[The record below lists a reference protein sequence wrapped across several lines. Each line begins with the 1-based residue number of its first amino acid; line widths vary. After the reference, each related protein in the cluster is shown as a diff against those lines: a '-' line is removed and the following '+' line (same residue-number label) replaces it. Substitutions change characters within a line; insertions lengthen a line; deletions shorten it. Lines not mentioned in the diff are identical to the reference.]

1 VTTLQFVLAMAWR
14 EGRAARRRLA
24 FLTAAIAIGVAALVA
39 INSFTDNL
47 ARSVEEQSRAL
58 LGADLVVSTRNVPSG
73 QLATLL
79 DSLALGRERA
89 EVTDFSA
96 MAYATRTNGVRLVE
110 VAAVEGAYPFYGT
123 IRSEPE
129 GLWADFQNHREVLV
143 DPSLLTA
150 LDAHAGDTLALGEAR
165 FVIAGSVRN
174 YPGDASLRSAFG
186 PRVFIPARY
195 LADTRLLT
203 FGSRASYRTFI
214 KVRPGEDP
222 DAVARGF
229 RSAIS
234 AERGRL
240 RTVAEDE
247 RELKSFM
254 EQLGRYLGLVA
265 LVALLLGG
273 LAVGSAV
280 QVFIRQKRETIAV
293 LRCLGATT
301 RQLFAVYLLQAAAM
315 GLAGS
320 IAGAAAGIL
329 LQMGLPR
336 LLSGLLPLDVTVRLA
351 PGAIA
356 QGLGVGLWVA
366 VVFALLPLLGIR
378 KVAPLAV
385 LRRPFENEE
394 KTRPDRWSLVAATA
408 LAASIFALAAV
419 QVHSLVRGAI
429 FAAAAGAAL
438 LVLWLAALGLV
449 RGLRRWFPHRLAYV
463 WRQGLANLYRP
474 ANQTVLVILAL
485 GFGGFLLTTVAVVQQ
500 NLLSSFNLDRSP
512 DRPNLVFFDIQPD
525 QLAGLETLLRAD
537 SIHFR
542 AAVPIVPMRI
552 LSLKG
557 KPVTQLLGDTTSRE
571 SGDGDRPGRWAL
583 RREFRSTYR
592 DTTVASEKV
601 LTGKWWDRL
610 RADSLASRGLGYSSA
625 DTVPISVEVGLAGEL
640 GVAVGDAIVW
650 DVQGL
655 PVASRITSLREVD
668 WARFEP
674 NFFVVFPPGP
684 LDRAPQM
691 LVTLARVPDPATL
704 GRVQRR
710 VAELYPNVT
719 SIDQSLI
726 QHTIEQ
732 IIDRVVLAIRFMALF
747 SLATGAVVLVG
758 AVAAS
763 RFQRVREG
771 VLLRTLGATRGQI
784 TSILAVEYAAL
795 GVLAGVV
802 AVGLAGVAG
811 WALMKWV
818 FEVKFVVP
826 AGSLAFLAIGLT
838 ALTVSVGLW
847 NSREVLRR
855 APLEVLREE

>member
-1 VTTLQFVLAMAWR
+1 MTTLRFVFAMAWR

-39 INSFTDNL
+39 INSFTANL

-58 LGADLVVSTRNVPSG
+58 LGADLVVSTREVPSG
-73 QLATLL
+73 HLAALI
-79 DSLALGRERA
+79 DSLAAGRQRA
-89 EVTDFSA
+89 QVTDFSA
-96 MAYATRTNGVRLVE
+96 MAYATRTNGVRLVQ

-123 IRSEPE
+123 IRSEPAGIWA
-129 GLWADFQNHREVLV
+129 GLADHQEVLV

-150 LDAHAGDTLALGEAR
+150 LDARTGDTLSLGEAR

-195 LADTRLLT
+195 LADTKLLT
-203 FGSRASYRTFI
+203 FGSRAQYRTFI
-214 KVRPGEDP
+214 KLREGEDP
-222 DAVARGF
+222 DGVAKEF

-234 AERGRL
+234 AERARL

-293 LRCLGATT
+293 LRCIGATT
-301 RQLFAVYLLQAAAM
+301 RQLFAVYLLQAAVM

-320 IAGAAAGIL
+320 LAGVAAGVV

-336 LLSGLLPLDVTVRLA
+336 VLSGLLPLDVTVRPA
-351 PGAIA
+351 PSAIF

-366 VVFALLPLLGIR
+366 IVFALLPLLGIR

-385 LRRPFENEE
+385 LRRPFEGEAGS
-394 KTRPDRWSLVAATA
+394 RPDRWTFLAATA
-408 LAASIFALAAV
+408 LAASVFGLAAV
-419 QVHSLVRGAI
+419 QVRDPLRGAI
-429 FAAAAGAAL
+429 FAGAAGAAL
-438 LVLWLAALGLV
+438 LILWLAALGLV
-449 RGLRRWFPHRLAYV
+449 RGLRRWFPSHLAYI

-474 ANQTVLVILAL
+474 ANQTVLVVLAL
-485 GFGGFLLTTVAVVQQ
+485 GFGGFLLTTITVVQQ

-525 QLAGLETLLRAD
+525 QLAGLETMLRSD
-537 SIHFR
+537 SITFR

-557 KPVTQLLGDTTSRE
+557 RPVAELLGDTTSKE

-601 LTGKWWDRL
+601 LTGKWWNQL
-610 RADSLASRGLGYSSA
+610 KASPLASRGLGYTTT
-625 DTVPISVEVGLAGEL
+625 DTVPISVESGLAGEL
-640 GVAVGDAIVW
+640 GVAIGDAIVW

-655 PVASRITSLREVD
+655 PVTSRITSLREVD

-691 LVTLARVPDPATL
+691 LVTMARVSDPATL
-704 GRVQRR
+704 GRIQRR
-710 VAELYPNVT
+710 VAESFPNVT

-726 QHTIEQ
+726 QRTIEG
-732 IIDRVVLAIRFMALF
+732 IVDRVVLAIRFMAFF
-747 SLATGAVVLVG
+747 SLATGAVVLIG

-771 VLLRTLGATRGQI
+771 VLLRTLGATRRQVTG
-784 TSILAVEYAAL
+784 ILAVEYATL
-795 GVLAGVV
+795 GALAGVV
-802 AVGLAGVAG
+802 GVALATVAG

-818 FEVKFVVP
+818 FEVKFLMP
-826 AGSLAFLAIGLT
+826 FGSLLVLALGLM

-855 APLEVLREE
+855 SPLEVLREE